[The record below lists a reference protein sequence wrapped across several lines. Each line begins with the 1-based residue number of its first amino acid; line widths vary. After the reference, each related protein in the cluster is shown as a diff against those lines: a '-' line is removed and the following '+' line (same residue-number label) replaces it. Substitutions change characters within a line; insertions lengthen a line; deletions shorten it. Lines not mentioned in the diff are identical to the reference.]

1 MKIKT
6 ITYRGV
12 TIVIYFRRVVYMATA
27 YVKPCDAV
35 EIRARFGS
43 LSEAIEYAKDVVDCI
58 LKYR

>member
-6 ITYRGV
+6 IIYRGV
-12 TIVIYFRRVVYMATA
+12 TIVIYFRHGVYKATA
-27 YVKPCDAV
+27 YIKPCDAV

-43 LSEAIEYAKDVVDCI
+43 LSEAIEYAKDVVDYL